1 MHSLRLRHARDE
13 DVPAMAALDVA
24 AFLDSPMHKAMF
36 PKRLRIKP
44 GIQDQL
50 EWNILRMRRG
60 LADANLHHLVV
71 LADAPE
77 EGEIIVGCAEWSAP
91 AAGAGEYEEEEGKTA
106 EEKAKDM
113 ELRLARLPPFLDK
126 GALLDA
132 NDEVM
137 ELLEKSRDAFKG
149 ENRHNMWSEYMH
161 ILYRDSKDAISNC
174 KLHIALNSISVDGD
188 YRGIGIG
195 KMMTRWGMD
204 RADEDKKGIW
214 IISSSLGQQLYKS
227 LGFKQVAEGSRLGEP
242 QYLMLKFHEPKQEP
256 APEPELV
263 PELEPMVVPQPV
275 PVLEPV
281 PVSVPAPVPVAES
294 IAEPGLNGVSTTA

>member
-1 MHSLRLRHARDE
+1 MLPLRSRSRLDSAMHSLRLRRARDE

-50 EWNILRMRRG
+50 EWNILRMRKG
-60 LADANLHHLVV
+60 LADPNLHYLVV
-71 LADAPE
+71 LVDAPE

-91 AAGAGEYEEEEGKTA
+91 AAECCGAEEFDGEEGKTA

-137 ELLEKSRDAFKG
+137 ELIEKSKEAFKG
-149 ENRHNMWSEYMH
+149 KNRHNMWSEYMFSAF
-161 ILYRDSKDAISNC
+161 I
-174 KLHIALNSISVDGD
+174 
-188 YRGIGIG
+188 
-195 KMMTRWGMD
+195 T
-204 RADEDKKGIW
+204 
-214 IISSSLGQQLYKS
+214 
-227 LGFKQVAEGSRLGEP
+227 
-242 QYLMLKFHEPKQEP
+242 
-256 APEPELV
+256 
-263 PELEPMVVPQPV
+263 
-275 PVLEPV
+275 
-281 PVSVPAPVPVAES
+281 
-294 IAEPGLNGVSTTA
+294 

>member
-50 EWNILRMRRG
+50 EWNILRMRKG
-60 LADANLHHLVV
+60 LADTNLHHLVV

-132 NDEVM
+132 NDEVV
-137 ELLEKSRDAFKG
+137 ELIEKSKDAFKG
-149 ENRHNMWSEYMH
+149 ENRYNMWT
-161 ILYRDSKDAISNC
+161 
-174 KLHIALNSISVDGD
+174 LNSISVDGD

-204 RADEDKKGIW
+204 RADEDNKGIW

-242 QYLMLKFHEPKQEP
+242 QYLMLKFQEPKQEP
-256 APEPELV
+256 APEPDLV
-263 PELEPMVVPQPV
+263 PELEPVVVPQPV

-281 PVSVPAPVPVAES
+281 PVSVPVPVTES

>member
-50 EWNILRMRRG
+50 EWNILRMRKG

-71 LADAPE
+71 LAAAPE

-91 AAGAGEYEEEEGKTA
+91 AAGASEYEEEEGKTA

-132 NDEVM
+132 NDEVV
-137 ELLEKSRDAFKG
+137 ELIEKSRDAFNG
-149 ENRHNMWSEYMH
+149 ENRHNMWT
-161 ILYRDSKDAISNC
+161 
-174 KLHIALNSISVDGD
+174 LNSISVDGD

-242 QYLMLKFHEPKQEP
+242 QYLMLKFHETKQEP
-256 APEPELV
+256 APESNLV

-281 PVSVPAPVPVAES
+281 AVLEPVPVSMPVPVPES
-294 IAEPGLNGVSTTA
+294 MPEPGLNGVSTTA